1 MEIGLIGLPKSGKT
15 TVFNSL
21 TRGKAETSPYASAN
35 LAPNIGV
42 VKVPDQRID
51 TLAKMFKPEKVVP
64 AEVKYVDIGVPLKG
78 QDKKKGEGLSGEML
92 SHISRADTLFHVVRA
107 FPDESIPH
115 PRKSVDP
122 ARDIADMNLEL
133 NFSDLAIVERRLE
146 RLEGSLKSA
155 KAAEREMHLQ
165 EKALLERIKQ
175 QLEAEVPIRE
185 QTLTA
190 DEAKTIENYQFL
202 TAKPLLIVVNI
213 GEGQLGQAGTI
224 EAELRSRFQRPR
236 CEVAA
241 LCGKVEMEL
250 SQLSGAEAAEFR
262 SAMGATG
269 MGIEKIVQ
277 ASYSLLG
284 LISFFTVG
292 EDEVRAWTIR
302 RGTPAVKAAGKIHSD
317 LEKGFIRAEVI
328 SYDDLMKCGAMV
340 EAKKRGLL
348 RLEGKTYTV
357 QDGDIMEVLF
367 NV

>member
-15 TVFNSL
+15 TVFNAL

-42 VKVPDQRID
+42 VKVPDPRMD
-51 TLAKMFKPEKVVP
+51 VLAKMFKPDKFVP
-64 AEVKYVDIGVPLKG
+64 AEVKYVDIGVPLKA
-78 QDKKKGEGLSGEML
+78 QEKKKGEGLSGEML
-92 SHISRADTLFHVVRA
+92 THISRADTLFHVVRA

-133 NFSDLAIVERRLE
+133 NFSDLSIIERRLE
-146 RLEGSLKSA
+146 RLESSMKGA
-155 KAAEREMHLQ
+155 KAAERELHLQ
-165 EKALLERIKQ
+165 EKALLERIKH
-175 QLEAEVPIRE
+175 QLESEVPLRE

-190 DEAKTIENYQFL
+190 DEAKVIENYQFL

-213 GEGQLGQAGTI
+213 GEEQLPKALEI
-224 EAELRSRFQRPR
+224 EAELRPRFQRPR
-236 CEVAA
+236 CELAA

-250 SQLSGAEAAEFR
+250 SQLGPAEAAEFR
-262 SAMGATG
+262 EAMGVTG
-269 MGIEKIVQ
+269 MGIQKIVQ

-292 EDEVRAWTIR
+292 PDEVRAWTIR
-302 RGTPAVKAAGKIHSD
+302 RGTPAGKAAGKIHSD

-328 SYDDLMKCGAMV
+328 SYDDLIKCGTMV

-348 RLEGKTYTV
+348 RLEGKTYVV